1 MISLTQVNVPI
12 TPTWELDSIFPGG
25 SASVELQSFLKKL
38 DEDIATLHS
47 SIKEK
52 SAPQSLED
60 TIIFDAIIDGLQSA
74 KSRISEANSFTS
86 CLGAQNQHDK
96 KAVQLSGKVT
106 AQYAQLQNVMTL
118 FQNILRTTED
128 EVWEAWISRVE
139 LSPISFVLN
148 EQRNDA
154 REKLSPELESLA
166 SDLAVDGYHG
176 WGQHYDTIVAKVGVP
191 QRDENGEITMLSVGQ
206 AANKLDD
213 PSRAVRE
220 ETFENWEKA
229 WGQAADYCADTLNR
243 LAGFRLKLY
252 ERRGWDDILKEP
264 LAINRMSHET
274 LNTMWNV
281 IEESKPVF
289 VAYLERKAKLL
300 GLDRLNWCD
309 VDSPLGEATGKIT
322 YDQAAQD
329 IVEQFRSFSPK
340 LAHFS
345 AEAFNKRWI
354 EAEDRPGK
362 RPGGFCTSL
371 PNSKQTRIF
380 MTFGGTVSNLSTLA
394 HELGHAYHQ
403 YLMEEL
409 PVFNQDYA
417 MNVAETASTFAEM
430 IVADALVKN
439 ASSKEEKIGLLA
451 DKAQRSIAFFMN
463 IHARFLFETSFYEK
477 RKQGTLDATELSAL
491 MEQAQKEA
499 FHGALGS
506 YHPNFWASKL
516 HFYITEVPFYNFPYT
531 FGYMFSTGIYAQAQR
546 EGAAFAA
553 KYDALLRDTGIMTVE
568 ELAAKHLGV
577 DLKSPGFWR
586 EAMSLAIA
594 DVEAFLELT
603 N

>member
-1 MISLTQVNVPI
+1 MRQVHVPI

-25 SASVELQSFLKKL
+25 STSNEFQSFLKKL
-38 DEDIATLHS
+38 DEDIAKIHS

-52 SAPQSLED
+52 SAPQSLKD
-60 TIIFDAIIDGLQSA
+60 TATFDEIIAGLQSA
-74 KSRISEANSFTS
+74 KSRISEANSFVS

-106 AQYAQLQNVMTL
+106 AQNAQLQNVMTL
-118 FQNILRTTED
+118 FQNILRTTEN
-128 EVWEAWISRVE
+128 EVWDAWMSRE
-139 LSPISFVLN
+139 EISPISFVLS
-148 EQRNDA
+148 EMRNDA

-191 QRDENGEITMLSVGQ
+191 KTEENGEITMLSVGQ

-213 PSRAVRE
+213 PDRAVRE
-220 ETFENWEKA
+220 ETFEEWERA
-229 WGQAADYCADTLNR
+229 WGQVADYAADTLNR

-274 LNTMWNV
+274 LDTMWKV

-289 VAYLERKAKLL
+289 VTYLERKAKLL
-300 GLDRLNWCD
+300 GLERLNWCD

-340 LAHFS
+340 LADFS

-371 PNSKQTRIF
+371 PNSKQTRVF

-439 ASSKEEKIGLLA
+439 ANSKEEKIGLLA

-499 FHGALGS
+499 FCEALGS

-553 KYDALLRDTGIMTVE
+553 KYDALLQDTGIMTVE

-577 DLKSPGFWR
+577 DLKKPDFWR

-603 N
+603 K

>member
-1 MISLTQVNVPI
+1 MTHLSLPI
-12 TPTWELDSIFPGG
+12 NPTWELDSIFPGG
-25 SASVELQSFLKKL
+25 SASAELHSFLKQL
-38 DEDIATLHS
+38 EEDIVLLHNRVQD
-47 SIKEK
+47 KD
-52 SAPQSLED
+52 APQSLEETVSFD
-60 TIIFDAIIDGLQSA
+60 DIIEGLQSA
-74 KSRISEANSFTS
+74 FTRISEVGSYIS
-86 CLGAQNQHDK
+86 CLTAQNQQDK
-96 KAVQLSGKVT
+96 KAVQLTGKVT
-106 AQYAQLQNVMTL
+106 TLSAQLENVMTL
-118 FQNILRTTED
+118 FQNVLRTTDNEM
-128 EVWEAWISRVE
+128 WEAWIARDEV
-139 LSPISFVLN
+139 SPISFVLSEKRN
-148 EQRNDA
+148 EAQ
-154 REKLSPELESLA
+154 EKLSPELESLA

-176 WGQHYDTIVAKVGVP
+176 WGQHYDTIVAKVGIP
-191 QRDENGEITMLSVGQ
+191 QSDANGEITMLSVGQ

-213 PSRAVRE
+213 PDRAVRE
-220 ETFENWEKA
+220 ETFAKWEKA
-229 WGQAADYCADTLNR
+229 WGDSADYCADTLNR

-252 ERRGWDDILKEP
+252 ERRGWDDVLKEP
-264 LAINRMSHET
+264 LAINRMSRET
-274 LNTMWNV
+274 LDTMWNV

-300 GLDRLNWCD
+300 GLERLNWCD
-309 VDSPLGEATGKIT
+309 VDAPLGGSTGKIT

-329 IVEQFRSFSPK
+329 IVEQFRNFSPK
-340 LAHFS
+340 LADFS

-371 PNSKQTRIF
+371 PASKQTRVF

-403 YLMEEL
+403 YLMEDL
-409 PVFNQDYA
+409 PQFNQGYA

-430 IVADALVKN
+430 ILADELVKN
-439 ASSKEEKIGLLA
+439 AASKEEKIGLLA

-477 RKQGTLDATELSAL
+477 RKQGALDAIELSAL
-491 MEQAQKEA
+491 MEEAQKEA

-516 HFYITEVPFYNFPYT
+516 HFYITDVPFYNFPYT

-546 EGAAFAA
+546 EGATFAE
-553 KYDALLRDTGIMTVE
+553 KYDALLRDTGVMTVE
-568 ELAAKHLGV
+568 ELATKHLGV
-577 DLKSPGFWR
+577 DLTKPDFWS